1 MSGDVQGDESAAVR
15 GARWVTGALLVVG
28 VLNYGYSLS
37 LTRLLDVAA
46 YSRFA
51 AGQGLILWA
60 STVAIVT
67 VPWVLAQAM
76 TRARSAAER
85 DAAIRFARLAGAAS
99 GLVMA
104 TVVGVIGM
112 RVAGTPSAL
121 VLAAGTFVIFL
132 GTTTTGW
139 LQGQQRMRKLSA
151 LYVGENVVKN
161 LVGLLL
167 VVGGLRETGAL
178 AAFGIGGL
186 VLLAWSPRGVGWP
199 WPSALANRDLLRRAL
214 GIAGLQGLV
223 SLLAAMDVVL
233 VAMLPVGR
241 AVVASYQASAALS
254 RVPLFVAGAVG
265 MAFFPALSKRAIGG
279 ALAARA
285 VRMYAAVALPLTA
298 VLATT
303 PAAVLAAVFPARYGA
318 MAALLRFTAV
328 AGLAAGGVGLVTAFF
343 QAADDYSCLPW
354 LGAGLVGYIG
364 ALLAGWRIEGITGLA
379 AGAAVGAVVMLMLLG
394 YRLTR
399 QEGRALLTRIPIA
412 EPVAV
417 AGILVLLRPHP
428 LLWLTAAALAGLR
441 AGLRF
446 LRPSTLRLP
455 GRHRATKRRAKTE
468 DRQAVSSP
476 TGTVVV
482 SGPDGGHE
490 RTALA
495 GARTNGHG
503 NLTPVAVGCLHRM
516 GRTGSLGPETA
527 ASPPS
532 VASHQ
537 QRVATR

>member
-1 MSGDVQGDESAAVR
+1 MSRDMQGDESAAVR
-15 GARWVTGALLVVG
+15 GARWVTGAMLVVG
-28 VLNYGYSLS
+28 MLNYGYSLS

-60 STVAIVT
+60 STMAIVT
-67 VPWVLAQAM
+67 IPWVLAQAM
-76 TRARSAAER
+76 TRARCAADR
-85 DAAIRFARLAGAAS
+85 DTAIRFARVAGVAA
-99 GLVMA
+99 GLVVA
-104 TVVGVIGM
+104 TVVGVVGM

-139 LQGQQRMRKLSA
+139 FQGQQRMRKLSA

-161 LVGLLL
+161 LAGLLL
-167 VVGGLRETGAL
+167 VVVGGLRETGAL

-186 VLLAWSPRGVGWP
+186 VLLAWSPRGAGWP

-233 VAMLPVGR
+233 VAVLPIGR
-241 AVVASYQASAALS
+241 AAVASYQASAAVS

-265 MAFFPALSKRAIGG
+265 MAFFPALSKRATGG

-303 PAAVLAAVFPARYGA
+303 PAAVLAAVFPAQYGA

-328 AGLAAGGVGLVTAFF
+328 TGLAAGGVGVVTAFF

-354 LGAGLVGYIG
+354 LGAGVVGYFG
-364 ALLAGWRIEGITGLA
+364 ALLAGWRIGGITGLA
-379 AGAAVGAVVMLMLLG
+379 AGAAVGAVVMLTLMG
-394 YRLTR
+394 YRLVR
-399 QEGRALLTRIPIA
+399 REGRALVTRIPIA

-446 LRPSTLRLP
+446 LRPATLRLP
-455 GRHRATKRRAKTE
+455 GRHRATKCRAKTE

-476 TGTVVV
+476 AGTIAV
-482 SGPDGGHE
+482 SGADHGHE
-490 RTALA
+490 RAPLA
-495 GARTNGHG
+495 SARTNGHG
-503 NLTPVAVGCLHRM
+503 SLSPVAADCWQLM
-516 GRTGSLGPETA
+516 ERTGSLGRETA

-532 VASHQ
+532 TASQ
-537 QRVATR
+537 QRVPTR